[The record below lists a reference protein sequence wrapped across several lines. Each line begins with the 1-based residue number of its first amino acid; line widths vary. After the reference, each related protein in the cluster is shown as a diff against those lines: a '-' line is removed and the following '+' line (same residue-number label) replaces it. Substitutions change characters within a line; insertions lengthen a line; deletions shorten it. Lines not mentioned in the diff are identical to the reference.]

1 MAEAKSK
8 SKSAQSRLKVI
19 ETPFC
24 GELRSKKYYMYNE
37 ILTDAE
43 AYHDASGHTWC
54 YLTQIPIGPDG
65 SRAAPEYC
73 TPGRSCYRSAL
84 QDPEPWKPI
93 KVTGSPVDPDEE
105 EVEEHENP
113 EV

>member
-1 MAEAKSK
+1 MEPLMSAAKTTK
-8 SKSAQSRLKVI
+8 LPVV

-24 GELRSKKYYMYNE
+24 GELRSKKYYLHTE

-54 YLTQIPIGPDG
+54 YLTNIPIGPDG
-65 SRAAPEYC
+65 ERAAPEYC
-73 TPGRSCYRSAL
+73 MPGRSCYRSAF
-84 QDPEPWKPI
+84 QQPEAWKPI
-93 KVTGSPVDPDEE
+93 ACIGGPEEKKEE
-105 EVEEHENP
+105 EKEESENP